1 MAKMIKAT
9 STFLAN
15 RELWLEGETK
25 EASDNQALE
34 LVKAGLAVEAVA
46 ANSTQPAQRETKP
59 AKTAKLEKK

>member
-1 MAKMIKAT
+1 MIKAT

-34 LVKAGLAVEAVA
+34 LVTAGLAVEVESVA